1 MAIIVSES
9 KQFLP
14 LNKHRAEARYA
25 RYNMTWTIEPVAN
38 FSKHADAWQRINQ
51 GAHKS
56 PLLSPDF
63 LNALLAQFSSGRE
76 KLAIYTV
83 DGEPAAMAIVH
94 SPRTGVWE
102 TFQPSQAPIGMWV
115 QRLGLSQRTLLASL
129 VRALPGLNLIIGL
142 TQQDPLITPRPSS
155 VGALRTMDYI
165 QTARIT
171 VAGDFENYWAA
182 RGKNLRSNLKK
193 QRSKLA
199 KDGVQTRMT
208 VSRAPEEMAAAV
220 ADYGRLESAGWKA
233 QGGTAIHPENDQGR
247 FYTDM
252 LSAFCLRGAGAVYRY
267 YFDEQLVA
275 MDLCIEGAGSII
287 ILKTT
292 YDETV
297 PNSLSPTLLMREEE
311 TRQIF
316 EEARFERIEFYGKL
330 MEWHTKWTEE
340 VRTMYHTTGYRWPS
354 LLGLRQ
360 IKKYPSI
367 ILGQLRSQ
375 RRVSAG

>member
-1 MAIIVSES
+1 M
-9 KQFLP
+9 
-14 LNKHRAEARYA
+14 
-25 RYNMTWTIEPVAN
+25 
-38 FSKHADAWQRINQ
+38 
-51 GAHKS
+51 
-56 PLLSPDF
+56 
-63 LNALLAQFSSGRE
+63 
-76 KLAIYTV
+76 
-83 DGEPAAMAIVH
+83 
-94 SPRTGVWE
+94 
-102 TFQPSQAPIGMWV
+102 
-115 QRLGLSQRTLLASL
+115 
-129 VRALPGLNLIIGL
+129 
-142 TQQDPLITPRPSS
+142 ITPRPSS

-165 QTARIT
+165 QTASIT
-171 VAGDFENYWAA
+171 VTGDFDAYWAA

-233 QGGTAIHPENDQGR
+233 QGGTAIHPDNDQGR
-247 FYTDM
+247 FYTSM
-252 LSAFCLRGAGAVYRY
+252 LSAFCARGAGAVYRY

-292 YDETV
+292 YDESV

-316 EEARFERIEFYGKL
+316 DEARFERIEFYGKL

-360 IKKYPSI
+360 IKKLPSMLI
-367 ILGQLRSQ
+367 NQLRSAN
-375 RRVSAG
+375 RISAS